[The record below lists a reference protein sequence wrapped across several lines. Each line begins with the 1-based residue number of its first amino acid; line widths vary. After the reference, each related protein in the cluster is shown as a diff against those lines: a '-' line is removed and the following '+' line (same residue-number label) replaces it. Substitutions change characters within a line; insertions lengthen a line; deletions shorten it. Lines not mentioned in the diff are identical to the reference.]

1 MGCRKIPHP
10 GDPEEC
16 FGAGSKPAAVIILS
30 EVHIY
35 MDVVVAGIFDARRQF
50 RHQALLGIK
59 DIPYTSG
66 KGVGES
72 ALLKDI

>member
-10 GDPEEC
+10 GDTKEC
-16 FGAGSKPAAVIILS
+16 FGTGSKPTAVVILS